1 MQKWEEIEQ
10 KKEYL
15 KGYIKAKNRE
25 ALIKDQI
32 QQLRLDT
39 MFPAL
44 QGDGM
49 PRGSSQKDLSD
60 YTAKIE
66 SVIRYERIRKAI
78 NKMNDEQEKEAL
90 TRYYLLRENNK
101 VIQRKMGVSKAK
113 LYRIYDSALENFEI
127 L

>member
-1 MQKWEEIEQ
+1 MHITVVAVGLRQPEWADAAVKDYLGRFP
-10 KKEYL
+10 KDFSVSVKEV
-15 KGYIKAKNRE
+15 KAEPRAGQSAKRLMELE
-25 ALIKDQI
+25 A
-32 QQLRLDT
+32 
-39 MFPAL
+39 
-44 QGDGM
+44 
-49 PRGSSQKDLSD
+49 
-60 YTAKIE
+60 
-66 SVIRYERIRKAI
+66 ERIRKAI

>member
-66 SVIRYERIRKAI
+66 SLMEELKKEWYTDRIEMDRTEERLNGIRKKYMQHRRCAGY
-78 NKMNDEQEKEAL
+78 AGSRL
-90 TRYYLLRENNK
+90 T
-101 VIQRKMGVSKAK
+101 S
-113 LYRIYDSALENFEI
+113 D
-127 L
+127 

>member
-25 ALIKDQI
+25 TLIKDQI
-32 QQLRLDT
+32 QQLRLG
-39 MFPAL
+39 MMLPAL

-66 SVIRYERIRKAI
+66 SLMEELKKEWVESVIRYERIRKRSTY
-78 NKMNDEQEKEAL
+78 K
-90 TRYYLLRENNK
+90 
-101 VIQRKMGVSKAK
+101 
-113 LYRIYDSALENFEI
+113 I
-127 L
+127 LFT

>member
-1 MQKWEEIEQ
+1 MNHAAALIRAQGQQLRKETVLEYWRRTRGNNNAEMGRNRTE

-49 PRGSSQKDLSD
+49 PRGK
-60 YTAKIE
+60 AVK
-66 SVIRYERIRKAI
+66 RIYQI
-78 NKMNDEQEKEAL
+78 
-90 TRYYLLRENNK
+90 TR
-101 VIQRKMGVSKAK
+101 QRSKASW
-113 LYRIYDSALENFEI
+113 RS
-127 L
+127 